1 MAFTSISTTS
11 TLLFNEGAEKAVI
24 SSIFYNPGK
33 VEEALLYLKPDDF
46 YDQNHEMIF
55 KAMISLYEKRE
66 NIDPITVFEEVST
79 ITPKSRLVNNLKA
92 LTGLQDYLSF
102 LSGYLPTDKTINIYA
117 KIVKE
122 HRIRRDIAKISR
134 ELNDLANDSTK
145 KVEQFV
151 EEAQRQVLSIELDC
165 SNKNLNHAKVIAERV
180 HAEIYERSVQKR
192 EVDFGIPS
200 GFKKV
205 DSLIGGFRESDFIII
220 GARPSVGK
228 TAFALNIASSIALKG
243 DKKRR
248 VGFFSLEMTSDALIK
263 RIIASQANIDGFKI
277 QNSILSGNEIKA
289 INDVVNDISNSE
301 FYIEDTANISLLTL
315 ATQARKLKRFS
326 GIDILFVD
334 YISLIS
340 LESKNVPRHEQVAS
354 ISKALKELAR
364 ELKIP
369 IVALSQLTRDTEG
382 REPSLAS
389 LRESGALEQD
399 ADIVIL
405 LHRDKDL
412 KNNSDD
418 DDGVVNAIDTKV
430 IVAKHRNGPTGR
442 VDILFLPHV
451 VKFVNKEHE
460 MDYYL

>member
-1 MAFTSISTTS
+1 MAFTSVSTSS

-33 VEEALLYLKPDDF
+33 VEEASLYLKPDDF
-46 YDQNHEMIF
+46 YNQNHEMIF
-55 KAMISLYEKRE
+55 RAMISLYEKRE
-66 NIDPITVFEEVST
+66 NIDPITVFEEVSAL
-79 ITPKSRLVNNLKA
+79 TPKAQLLNNFKA
-92 LTGLQDYLSF
+92 LTGLQDYLNF
-102 LSGYLPTDKTINIYA
+102 LSEYLPTDKTINVYA

-122 HRIRRDIAKISR
+122 HRIRRDISKISR

-145 KVEQFV
+145 KVDQFV
-151 EEAQRQVLSIELDC
+151 EEAQRQILSIELDY
-165 SNKNLNHAKVIAERV
+165 SSKNLNHAKIIAERV
-180 HAEIYERSVQKR
+180 HAEIYERSMKR
-192 EVDFGIPS
+192 REANFGIPS
-200 GFKKV
+200 GFKRV
-205 DSLIGGFRESDFIII
+205 DSLIGGFRDSDFIII
-220 GARPSVGK
+220 GARPSIGK
-228 TAFALNIASSIALKG
+228 TAFALNIASSIALRH
-243 DKKRR
+243 DKRWK

-263 RIIASQANIDGFKI
+263 RIIASQANIDSFKI
-277 QNSILSGNEIKA
+277 QNSILSGHEIKA
-289 INDVVNDISNSE
+289 LNDAVGDISNAE
-301 FYIEDTANISLLTL
+301 LYIEDTANISLLTL

-326 GIDILFVD
+326 DIDIIFVD

-340 LESKNVPRHEQVAS
+340 LEAKNIPRHEQVAS

-382 REPSLAS
+382 REPNLAS

-399 ADIVIL
+399 ADVVIL

-412 KNNSDD
+412 KSGSEDEL
-418 DDGVVNAIDTKV
+418 VASAIDTKV

-442 VDILFLPHV
+442 ADILFLPHV

-460 MDYYL
+460 LDY

>member
-1 MAFTSISTTS
+1 MAFTSVGTAS

-33 VEEALLYLKPDDF
+33 AEEASLYLKPDDF
-46 YDQNHEMIF
+46 YNQNHEMIF

-66 NIDPITVFEEVST
+66 NIDPITVFEEVSSL
-79 ITPKSRLVNNLKA
+79 TPKSQLLNNFKA

-102 LSGYLPTDKTINIYA
+102 LSGYLPTDKTINVYA

-122 HRIRRDIAKISR
+122 HRIRRDISKISR

-145 KVEQFV
+145 KVDQFV
-151 EEAQRQVLSIELDC
+151 EEAQRQILSIELDY
-165 SNKNLNHAKVIAERV
+165 SSKNLNHAKVIAERV
-180 HAEIYERSVQKR
+180 HAEIYERSMKR
-192 EVDFGIPS
+192 REANFGIPS

-205 DSLIGGFRESDFIII
+205 DSLIGGFRDSDFIII
-220 GARPSVGK
+220 GARPSIGK
-228 TAFALNIASSIALKG
+228 TAFALNIASSIALKN
-243 DKKRR
+243 DKKWK

-263 RIIASQANIDGFKI
+263 RIIAAQANIDSFKI
-277 QNSILSGNEIKA
+277 QNGILSGHEIKA
-289 INDVVNDISNSE
+289 LNDVVNDISNAE
-301 FYIEDTANISLLTL
+301 LYIEDTANISLLTL

-326 GIDILFVD
+326 GIDIIFVD

-340 LESKNVPRHEQVAS
+340 LETKNIPRHEQVAS

-369 IVALSQLTRDTEG
+369 IIALSQLTRDTEG
-382 REPSLAS
+382 REPNLAS

-399 ADIVIL
+399 ADVVIL

-412 KNNSDD
+412 KSGSDD
-418 DDGVVNAIDTKV
+418 ELVVSAIDTKV

-442 VDILFLPHV
+442 ADVLFLPHV

-460 MDYYL
+460 RDY

>member
-1 MAFTSISTTS
+1 MAFTSVNSAS
-11 TLLFNEGAEKAVI
+11 TLLFNDGAEKAVI
-24 SSIFYNPGK
+24 SSIFYNPDK
-33 VEEALLYLKPDDF
+33 VEEASLYLKPDDF
-46 YDQNHEMIF
+46 YSQNHEMIF

-66 NIDPITVFEEVST
+66 NIDPITVFEEISSLM
-79 ITPKSRLVNNLKA
+79 PKSQLLNNFKA

-102 LSGYLPTDKTINIYA
+102 LSGYLPTDKTINVYA

-122 HRIRRDIAKISR
+122 HRIRRDISKISR

-145 KVEQFV
+145 KVGQFV
-151 EEAQRQVLSIELDC
+151 EEAQRQILSIELDC
-165 SNKNLNHAKVIAERV
+165 SSKNLNHAKVVAERV
-180 HAEIYERSVQKR
+180 HAEIYERSVNKR
-192 EVDFGIPS
+192 EVNFGIPS

-228 TAFALNIASSIALKG
+228 TAFALNIASSIALRSN
-243 DKKRR
+243 KKRK

-263 RIIASQANIDGFKI
+263 RIISAQANIDSFKI
-277 QNSILSGNEIKA
+277 QNSILSGHEIKA

-315 ATQARKLKRFS
+315 STQARKLKRFS
-326 GIDILFVD
+326 DIDILFVD

-340 LESKNVPRHEQVAS
+340 LESRNIPRHEQVAS

-369 IVALSQLTRDTEG
+369 IIALSQLTRDTEG
-382 REPSLAS
+382 REPNLAS

-412 KNNSDD
+412 KGSSDD
-418 DDGVVNAIDTKV
+418 EGVMSAIDTRV

-442 VDILFLPHV
+442 ADILFLPHV

-460 MDYYL
+460 SDY

>member
-1 MAFTSISTTS
+1 MAFTSVGTAS

-33 VEEALLYLKPDDF
+33 AEEASLYLKPDDF
-46 YDQNHEMIF
+46 YNQNHEMIF

-66 NIDPITVFEEVST
+66 NIDPITVFEEVSSL
-79 ITPKSRLVNNLKA
+79 TPKSQLLNNFKA

-102 LSGYLPTDKTINIYA
+102 LSGYLPTDKTINVYA

-122 HRIRRDIAKISR
+122 HRIRRDISKISR

-145 KVEQFV
+145 KVDQFV
-151 EEAQRQVLSIELDC
+151 EEAQRQILSIELDY
-165 SNKNLNHAKVIAERV
+165 SSKNLNHAKVIAERV
-180 HAEIYERSVQKR
+180 HAEIYERSMKR
-192 EVDFGIPS
+192 REANFGIPS

-205 DSLIGGFRESDFIII
+205 DSLIGGFRDSDFIII
-220 GARPSVGK
+220 GARPSIGK
-228 TAFALNIASSIALKG
+228 TAFALNIASSIALRN
-243 DKKRR
+243 DKKWK

-263 RIIASQANIDGFKI
+263 RIIAAQANIDSFKI
-277 QNSILSGNEIKA
+277 QNSILSGHEIKA
-289 INDVVNDISNSE
+289 LNDVVNDISNAE
-301 FYIEDTANISLLTL
+301 LYIEDTANISLLTL

-326 GIDILFVD
+326 GIDIIFVD

-340 LESKNVPRHEQVAS
+340 LETKNIPRHEQVAS

-369 IVALSQLTRDTEG
+369 IIALSQLTRDTEG
-382 REPSLAS
+382 REPNLAS

-399 ADIVIL
+399 ADVVIL

-412 KNNSDD
+412 KSGSDD
-418 DDGVVNAIDTKV
+418 ELVASAIDTKV

-442 VDILFLPHV
+442 ADVLFLPHV

-460 MDYYL
+460 RDY

>member
-1 MAFTSISTTS
+1 MAFTSVSTAS

-46 YDQNHEMIF
+46 YNQNHEMIF

-66 NIDPITVFEEVST
+66 NIDPITVFEEVSSL
-79 ITPKSRLVNNLKA
+79 TPKSQLLSNFKA

-102 LSGYLPTDKTINIYA
+102 LSGYLPTDKTINVYV

-122 HRIRRDIAKISR
+122 HRIRRDISKISR

-151 EEAQRQVLSIELDC
+151 EEAQRQILSIELDC
-165 SNKNLNHAKVIAERV
+165 SNKNFNHAKVVAERV
-180 HAEIYERSVQKR
+180 HAEIYERSVKKR
-192 EVDFGIPS
+192 EVNFGIPT

-228 TAFALNIASSIALKG
+228 TAFALNIASSIALRN
-243 DKKRR
+243 DKKRK

-263 RIIASQANIDGFKI
+263 RIIAAQANIDSFKI
-277 QNSILSGNEIKA
+277 QNSILSSHEIKA

-326 GIDILFVD
+326 GVDILFVD

-340 LESKNVPRHEQVAS
+340 LEAKNIPRHEQVAS

-369 IVALSQLTRDTEG
+369 IIALSQLTRDTEG

-412 KNNSDD
+412 RGSSDD
-418 DDGVVNAIDTKV
+418 ERVVSAVDTKV

-442 VDILFLPHV
+442 ADVLFLPHV

-460 MDYYL
+460 SDY

>member
-1 MAFTSISTTS
+1 MAFTSVGTAS

-33 VEEALLYLKPDDF
+33 AEEASLYLKPDDF
-46 YDQNHEMIF
+46 YNQNHEMIF

-66 NIDPITVFEEVST
+66 NIDPITVFEEVSSL
-79 ITPKSRLVNNLKA
+79 TPKSQLLNNFKA

-102 LSGYLPTDKTINIYA
+102 LSGYLPTDKTINVYA

-122 HRIRRDIAKISR
+122 HRIRRDISKISR

-145 KVEQFV
+145 KVDQFV
-151 EEAQRQVLSIELDC
+151 EEAQRQILSIELDY
-165 SNKNLNHAKVIAERV
+165 SSKNLNHAKVIAERV
-180 HAEIYERSVQKR
+180 HAEIYERSMKR
-192 EVDFGIPS
+192 REANFGIPS

-205 DSLIGGFRESDFIII
+205 DSLIGGFRDSDFIII
-220 GARPSVGK
+220 GARPSIGK
-228 TAFALNIASSIALKG
+228 TAFALNIASSIALRN
-243 DKKRR
+243 DKKWK

-263 RIIASQANIDGFKI
+263 RIIAAQANIDSFKI
-277 QNSILSGNEIKA
+277 QNSILSGHEIKA
-289 INDVVNDISNSE
+289 LNDVVNDISNAE
-301 FYIEDTANISLLTL
+301 LYIEDTANISLLTL

-326 GIDILFVD
+326 GIDIIFVD

-340 LESKNVPRHEQVAS
+340 LETKNIPRHEQVAS

-369 IVALSQLTRDTEG
+369 IIALSQLTRDTEG
-382 REPSLAS
+382 REPNLAS

-399 ADIVIL
+399 ADVVIL

-412 KNNSDD
+412 KSGSDD
-418 DDGVVNAIDTKV
+418 ESVTSAIDTKV

-442 VDILFLPHV
+442 ADVLFLPHV

-460 MDYYL
+460 RDY

>member
-1 MAFTSISTTS
+1 MAFTSVSTAS

-46 YDQNHEMIF
+46 YSKNHEMIF

-66 NIDPITVFEEVST
+66 NIDPITVFEEVSSL
-79 ITPKSRLVNNLKA
+79 TPKSQLLSNFKA

-102 LSGYLPTDKTINIYA
+102 LSGYLPTDKTINVYA

-122 HRIRRDIAKISR
+122 HRIRRDISKISR

-151 EEAQRQVLSIELDC
+151 EDAQRHILSIELDC
-165 SNKNLNHAKVIAERV
+165 SSKNLNHAKIVAERV
-180 HAEIYERSVQKR
+180 HAEIYERSMKKR
-192 EVDFGIPS
+192 EVNFGIPS

-228 TAFALNIASSIALKG
+228 TAFALNIASSIALRN
-243 DKKRR
+243 DKKRK

-263 RIIASQANIDGFKI
+263 RIIAAQANIDSFKI
-277 QNSILSGNEIKA
+277 QNSILSGHEIKA

-326 GIDILFVD
+326 DIDILFVD

-340 LESKNVPRHEQVAS
+340 LETRNIPRHEQVAS

-412 KNNSDD
+412 RSSSDD
-418 DDGVVNAIDTKV
+418 ERVISAIDTKI

-442 VDILFLPHV
+442 ADILFLPHV

-460 MDYYL
+460 NDY

>member
-1 MAFTSISTTS
+1 MAFTSVGTAS

-33 VEEALLYLKPDDF
+33 AEEASLYLKPDDF
-46 YDQNHEMIF
+46 YNQNHEMIF

-66 NIDPITVFEEVST
+66 NIDPITVFEEVSSL
-79 ITPKSRLVNNLKA
+79 TPKSQLLNNFKA

-102 LSGYLPTDKTINIYA
+102 LSGYLPTDKTINVYA

-122 HRIRRDIAKISR
+122 HRIRRDISKISR

-145 KVEQFV
+145 KVDQFV
-151 EEAQRQVLSIELDC
+151 EEAQRQILSIELDY
-165 SNKNLNHAKVIAERV
+165 SSKNLNHAKVIAERV
-180 HAEIYERSVQKR
+180 HAEIYERSMKR
-192 EVDFGIPS
+192 REANFGIPS

-205 DSLIGGFRESDFIII
+205 DSLIGGFRDSDFIII
-220 GARPSVGK
+220 GARPSIGK
-228 TAFALNIASSIALKG
+228 TAFALNIASSIALRN
-243 DKKRR
+243 DKKWK

-263 RIIASQANIDGFKI
+263 RIIAAQANIDSFKI
-277 QNSILSGNEIKA
+277 QNSILSGHEIKA
-289 INDVVNDISNSE
+289 LNDVVNDISNAE
-301 FYIEDTANISLLTL
+301 LYIEDTANISLLTL

-326 GIDILFVD
+326 GIDIIFVD

-340 LESKNVPRHEQVAS
+340 LETKNIPRHEQVAS

-369 IVALSQLTRDTEG
+369 IIALSQLTRDTEG
-382 REPSLAS
+382 REPNLAS

-399 ADIVIL
+399 ADVVIL
-405 LHRDKDL
+405 LHRDKDF
-412 KNNSDD
+412 KSSSDD
-418 DDGVVNAIDTKV
+418 ELVVSAIDTKV

-442 VDILFLPHV
+442 ADVLFLPHV

-460 MDYYL
+460 RDY

>member
-1 MAFTSISTTS
+1 MAFTSVSTAS
-11 TLLFNEGAEKAVI
+11 SLLFNEGAEKAVI

-33 VEEALLYLKPDDF
+33 AEEASLYLKPDDF
-46 YDQNHEMIF
+46 YNQNHEMIF

-66 NIDPITVFEEVST
+66 NIDPITVFEEVSSL
-79 ITPKSRLVNNLKA
+79 TPKSQLLNNFKA

-102 LSGYLPTDKTINIYA
+102 LSGYLPTDKTINVYA

-122 HRIRRDIAKISR
+122 HRIRRDISKISR

-145 KVEQFV
+145 KVDQFV
-151 EEAQRQVLSIELDC
+151 EEAQRQILSIELDY
-165 SNKNLNHAKVIAERV
+165 SSKNLNHAKVIAERV
-180 HAEIYERSVQKR
+180 HAEIYERSMKR
-192 EVDFGIPS
+192 REANFGIPS

-205 DSLIGGFRESDFIII
+205 DSLIGGFRDSDFIII
-220 GARPSVGK
+220 GARPSIGK
-228 TAFALNIASSIALKG
+228 TAFALNIASSIALRN
-243 DKKRR
+243 DKKWK

-263 RIIASQANIDGFKI
+263 RIIAAQANIDSFKI
-277 QNSILSGNEIKA
+277 QNSILSGHEIKA
-289 INDVVNDISNSE
+289 LNDVVNDISNAE
-301 FYIEDTANISLLTL
+301 LYIEDTANISLLTL
-315 ATQARKLKRFS
+315 STQARKLKRFS
-326 GIDILFVD
+326 GIDIIFVD

-340 LESKNVPRHEQVAS
+340 LETKNIPRHEQVAS

-369 IVALSQLTRDTEG
+369 IIALSQLTRDTEG
-382 REPSLAS
+382 REPNLAS

-399 ADIVIL
+399 ADVVIL

-412 KNNSDD
+412 KGGSDD
-418 DDGVVNAIDTKV
+418 ELVASAIDTKV

-442 VDILFLPHV
+442 ADVLFLPHV

-460 MDYYL
+460 RDY

>member
-1 MAFTSISTTS
+1 MAFTSVGTAS

-33 VEEALLYLKPDDF
+33 AEEASLYLKPDDF
-46 YDQNHEMIF
+46 YNQNHEMIF

-66 NIDPITVFEEVST
+66 NIDPITVFEEVSSL
-79 ITPKSRLVNNLKA
+79 TPKSQLLNNFKA

-102 LSGYLPTDKTINIYA
+102 LSGYLPTDKTINVYA

-122 HRIRRDIAKISR
+122 HRIRRDISKISR

-145 KVEQFV
+145 KVDQFV
-151 EEAQRQVLSIELDC
+151 EEAQRQILSIELDY
-165 SNKNLNHAKVIAERV
+165 SSKNLNHAKVIAERV
-180 HAEIYERSVQKR
+180 HAEIYERSMKR
-192 EVDFGIPS
+192 REANFGIPS

-205 DSLIGGFRESDFIII
+205 DSLIGGFRDSDFIII
-220 GARPSVGK
+220 GARPSIGK
-228 TAFALNIASSIALKG
+228 TAFALNIASSIALRN
-243 DKKRR
+243 DKKWK

-263 RIIASQANIDGFKI
+263 RIIAAQANIDSFKI
-277 QNSILSGNEIKA
+277 QNGILSGHEIKA
-289 INDVVNDISNSE
+289 LNDVVNDISNAE
-301 FYIEDTANISLLTL
+301 LYIEDTANISLLTL

-326 GIDILFVD
+326 GIDIIFVD

-340 LESKNVPRHEQVAS
+340 LETKNIPRHEQVAS

-369 IVALSQLTRDTEG
+369 IIALSQLTRDTEG
-382 REPSLAS
+382 REPNLAS

-399 ADIVIL
+399 ADVVIL

-412 KNNSDD
+412 KSGSDD
-418 DDGVVNAIDTKV
+418 ELVVSAIDTKV

-442 VDILFLPHV
+442 ADVLFLPHV

-460 MDYYL
+460 RDY